1 MLNWFKRI
9 LYLSHSWLWDHNKT
23 DGQDWSYGTWFLEL
37 WIYQCLEMYYV
48 AIPMLYTQDWSYG
61 TWILEF
67 WIYQCLK
74 MYYVAIP
81 MLYTHRFSHSSHSIF
96 SVSKITHLLNVS
108 FAKSVAF
115 YLSYNPS
122 GFYQAVDIQVQPLW
136 NVQMFLCPLCHF
148 PKSFSIRD
156 WVNRNYDAVL
166 STQTHLNGHSFCVVN
181 YDYQQWN
188 PAQPLLPNTV
198 CYGKFFNNASHL
210 IWTKQI
216 FNTFS

>member
-1 MLNWFKRI
+1 MSNWFKRI

-23 DGQDWSYGTWFLEL
+23 DGQDWSYGTWFLQL
-37 WIYQCLEMYYV
+37 
-48 AIPMLYTQDWSYG
+48 
-61 TWILEF
+61 

-115 YLSYNPS
+115 YFSYNSS

-156 WVNRNYDAVL
+156 WVNRTYEAVL

-188 PAQPLLPNTV
+188 PAQHLLPNTV